1 MKDLTGDRFGR
12 LVALRPTAER
22 RGSFVVWECECDCGN
37 IARVPSGQLN
47 QGNTRSCGCLA
58 REMASEWMRERRK
71 VGFKEGTSIPLI
83 SKTEPSKANTSG
95 VVGVSWDKSRDK
107 WFAEIIVQGKRHF
120 LGRFDTLEDAKVA
133 RDEAKKKYHDPLIE
147 KYRK

>member
-1 MKDLTGDRFGR
+1 M
-12 LVALRPTAER
+12 
-22 RGSFVVWECECDCGN
+22 
-37 IARVPSGQLN
+37 
-47 QGNTRSCGCLA
+47 
-58 REMASEWMRERRK
+58 
-71 VGFKEGTSIPLI
+71 GFKEGTSIPLI